1 MTGALRLRLLTAI
14 SVALAVLTAS
24 GAFAAGAPASSDGV
38 VSFHRPAGD
47 DPSAVAR
54 YWTAK
59 RIAAARPLDARVNA
73 RGRLRVERSSAPRNH
88 PIPFTSGPVTD
99 AFLSGATV
107 HGKLF
112 ARLKG
117 LDHECSATSVNSL
130 NRSVILTAGHC
141 VYDRRKGFARKLAF
155 VPAYN
160 NHLRPL
166 GTWPYDSVYIPRE
179 WYQRNDHDFD
189 FAAVVTDP
197 QDGRGVNDAVGAVPL
212 VANYPREQQTYAAFG
227 YPINFADAQQ
237 MWRCDSP
244 YGGDDPNAGP
254 RTQQP
259 PIAIGCDMGD
269 GASGGGWIVSGA
281 GIGSLTSFSYDGHPD
296 VLYGPYFG
304 DRALAVFGKAELCGP
319 GGGRG
324 PGAPVRGLRPGV
336 ARLQSP
342 LRRGRRAG
350 ASVQGPRA
358 GQHQLPGLRRQ
369 PGSRARMRK
378 RRGPARAASPPT
390 SPTCQ
395 ARPAGT
401 SPSGRWTARWS
412 SAGDSRSGPRTPE
425 AGRGPTAQAAG
436 RRRRRRTVREPI
448 SSSQS
453 AASRR

>member
-1 MTGALRLRLLTAI
+1 MTRALRLRLLTAI
-14 SVALAVLTAS
+14 SVALAVLTAC
-24 GAFAAGAPASSDGV
+24 GAFAARAPASSDGV

-47 DPSAVAR
+47 GPSAVAR

-117 LDHECSATSVNSL
+117 LDHECSATSVSSL

-141 VYDRRKGFARKLAF
+141 VYDRGKGFARKLAF

-179 WYQRNDHDFD
+179 WYQRNDNDFD

-281 GIGSLTSFSYDGHPD
+281 GIGSLTSFSYDLHPD

-304 DRALAVFGKAELCGP
+304 DRALAVFGKAESVV
-319 GGGRG
+319 
-324 PGAPVRGLRPGV
+324 PGAAEALERRFAACVQESRGCSHRFVAGDAPVLRFKDRDQ
-336 ARLQSP
+336 ANTSY
-342 LRRGRRAG
+342 RAC
-350 ASVQGPRA
+350 VE
-358 GQHQLPGLRRQ
+358 
-369 PGSRARMRK
+369 
-378 RRGPARAASPPT
+378 
-390 SPTCQ
+390 SPT
-395 ARPAGT
+395 
-401 SPSGRWTARWS
+401 
-412 SAGDSRSGPRTPE
+412 
-425 AGRGPTAQAAG
+425 AGRECASARTGARGESDYLSYFPGETG
-436 RRRRRRTVREPI
+436 RHVAEWSVDGQVVERWGFKVRPEN
-448 SSSQS
+448 
-453 AASRR
+453 A